1 MNEEN
6 FLSAFFNR
14 ISQFISEISWK
25 DIKEV
30 VTDSILTFE
39 QNYDL
44 ILKPAL
50 NETIYMSLMSVFFGF
65 ILAIIPAIL
74 LAIWDK
80 NGIKQNKFAYAIL
93 DFIINILRAFPFL
106 ILIVILLPLSK
117 IIVGTSIGTDAAIVP
132 LAIGIAPYLAKTLE
146 SAFKEVDRGIIEA
159 AKSYGASNIQIIFK
173 VIFVESLPNIING
186 LTLILIFTIG
196 FSALAGTVG
205 GGGLGD
211 IAIRYGYERFN
222 KEIMIQTVVILLI
235 LVQIIQI
242 LGNLFYS
249 WSKNNKTLNI
259 IFCLII
265 LFAISIISSL
275 NNEKNCIFQIIICF
289 FLVTLFIFIFIKNKK
304 LFHNF

>member
-6 FLSAFFNR
+6 FLDALFSR

-25 DIKEV
+25 DMQEV
-30 VTDSILTFE
+30 ILNSISTFP

-44 ILKPAL
+44 VLKPAL
-50 NETIYMSLMSVFFGF
+50 NETIYMSLMAVFFGF
-65 ILAIIPAIL
+65 ILAIMPGIL
-74 LAIWDK
+74 LAIWEK
-80 NGIKQNKFAYAIL
+80 NGIKQNKIAYSIL

-132 LAIGIAPYLAKTLE
+132 LAIGIAPYLAKMIE
-146 SAFKEVDRGIIEA
+146 SAFKEVDKGIIEA
-159 AKSYGASNIQIIFK
+159 AKSYGASDTQIVFK

-222 KEIMIQTVVILLI
+222 KEIMIQTVIILLA

-259 IFCLII
+259 IISLIA
-265 LFAISIISSL
+265 LFTISTVSSL
-275 NNEKNCIFQIIICF
+275 NNGENYIFQLIICF
-289 FLVTLFIFIFIKNKK
+289 LLIISLIFMFFKRKKQNLFL
-304 LFHNF
+304 

>member
-6 FLSAFFNR
+6 FLNAFFDR

-30 VTDSILTFE
+30 ATDSILTFP

-50 NETIYMSLMSVFFGF
+50 NETIYMSLMSVSFGF
-65 ILAIIPAIL
+65 ILAIVPGIL
-74 LAIWDK
+74 LATWDK
-80 NGIKQNKFAYAIL
+80 NGIKENKIAYSIL

-132 LAIGIAPYLAKTLE
+132 LAIGVAPYLAKTLE
-146 SAFKEVDRGIIEA
+146 SAFKEVDKGIIEA
-159 AKSYGASNIQIIFK
+159 AKSYGASNMQIIFK

-259 IFCLII
+259 IFSLII
-265 LFAISIISSL
+265 LFAISIIS
-275 NNEKNCIFQIIICF
+275 NNEKNYIFQLIICL
-289 FLVTLFIFIFIKNKK
+289 FLIVSFIFIFIKKKK